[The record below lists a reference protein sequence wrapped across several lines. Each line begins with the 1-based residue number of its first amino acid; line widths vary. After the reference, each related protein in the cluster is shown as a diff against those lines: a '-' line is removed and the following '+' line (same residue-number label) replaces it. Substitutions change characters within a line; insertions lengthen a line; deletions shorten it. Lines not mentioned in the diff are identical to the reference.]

1 MRVLF
6 IVEKGV
12 KICRNDDSRVGGGR
26 GCASFNGRQLSP
38 IIDSRLVAGL
48 MIQKKKKKK
57 KKKKKNIIK
66 EILMIHPAAAVA
78 AAILIIK

>member
-1 MRVLF
+1 MRVPF

-57 KKKKKNIIK
+57 KKKNIIK

>member
-1 MRVLF
+1 LRVPF

-12 KICRNDDSRVGGGR
+12 KICRNDDSRVG

-48 MIQKKKKKK
+48 MIQKKKKEKEE
-57 KKKKKNIIK
+57 KKKNIIK

>member
-57 KKKKKNIIK
+57 KKKNIIK